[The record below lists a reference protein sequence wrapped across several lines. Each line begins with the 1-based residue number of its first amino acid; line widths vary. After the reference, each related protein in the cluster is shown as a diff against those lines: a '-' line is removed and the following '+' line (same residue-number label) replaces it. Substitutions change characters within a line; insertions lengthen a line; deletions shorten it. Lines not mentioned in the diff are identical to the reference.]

1 MMNTE
6 VDARGL
12 QCPMPLIKTKKAL
25 ESIEKGSVTAIVD
38 SEVARENISKFAKSM
53 DYKVAIKESQGDFY
67 IDIFKEYKYREVNMM
82 DLEAGSHITGDL
94 VVVIG
99 KDYLGEG
106 SRELGEI
113 LMKGYL
119 YTLTEVQPLPKS
131 VIFINSGVKLA
142 CAGSESLKNLREL
155 EERGVEILSCGT
167 CLDYFKI
174 KQDLMVG
181 GISNMYTIVE
191 TMNKSKNTVQ
201 L

>member
-1 MMNTE
+1 MSTE

-25 ESIEKGSVTAIVD
+25 EAIEKGSVTTIVD

-53 DYKVAIKESQGDFY
+53 DYKVTIKESQGDFY
-67 IDIFKEYKYREVNMM
+67 IDIFKEYKYREVKMI
-82 DLEAGSHITGDL
+82 DLEPDSHIIGDL
-94 VVVIG
+94 VIVIG

-119 YTLTEVQPLPKS
+119 YTLTEVQPKPRA
-131 VIFINSGVKLA
+131 VIFINGGVKLA
-142 CAGSESLKNLREL
+142 CAGSESLKNIREL
-155 EERGVEILSCGT
+155 EEHGVEILSCGT

-174 KQDLMVG
+174 KHELMVG

-191 TMNKSKNTVQ
+191 AMNKSKNTVQ

>member
-1 MMNTE
+1 MNTE

-12 QCPMPLIKTKKAL
+12 ECPMPLIKTKKAL
-25 ESIEKGSVTAIVD
+25 EAIEKGSVTAIVD

-53 DYKVAIKESQGDFY
+53 DYKITIKESQGDFY
-67 IDIFKEYKYREVNMM
+67 IDIFKEYKYREVNMI
-82 DLEAGSHITGDL
+82 DLKPDSHIIGNL

-119 YTLTEVQPLPKS
+119 YTLTEVQPLPRV

-142 CAGSESLKNLREL
+142 CAGSESLKNLRVL
-155 EERGVEILSCGT
+155 EEHGVEIMSCGT

-174 KQDLMVG
+174 KNELMVG